1 MSNMRKI
8 PMRRETIKA
17 LEVRRNTVMGEARK
31 RSTMQTLG
39 ANNEFN
45 RNKARHR
52 TKATVVGNT
61 VERIYSLNAQLNQVV
76 GTGNGAANPNEGYE
90 MSSDDERSNVT
101 RNSVRHTQPTPQ
113 PVLAEVRNSQLWADD
128 AQLMLKNHRL

>member
-45 RNKARHR
+45 RNKNRHR
-52 TKATVVGNT
+52 TTATVVGNT

-76 GTGNGAANPNEGYE
+76 GTANGAAPNEGYE
-90 MSSDDERSNVT
+90 MSSDEERSNVT
-101 RNSVRHTQPTPQ
+101 ATVHRNSVRHTQPTPQ
-113 PVLAEVRNSQLWADD
+113 PVLAEVRNSQL
-128 AQLMLKNHRL
+128 